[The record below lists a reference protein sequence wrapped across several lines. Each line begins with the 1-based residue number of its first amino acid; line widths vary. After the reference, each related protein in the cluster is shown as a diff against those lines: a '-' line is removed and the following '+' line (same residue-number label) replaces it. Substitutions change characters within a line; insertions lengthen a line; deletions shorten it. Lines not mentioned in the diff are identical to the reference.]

1 MTVSFKK
8 FLIFLSL
15 VLVISAS
22 IMVFTIAPVPVNPGE
37 RGDFM
42 TEQQWHDY
50 QSSFKI
56 FYFHLPIAMTAY
68 IAFAIMFLSS
78 VIYLRTGGRTILNLQ
93 KQFNAQLW
101 DFRAYSAAE
110 VGVLFAALTLISGSI
125 WARSAW
131 GVYWLWDVRLT
142 TSLVVF
148 LVYLSYLVLRQAI
161 EGPEKRARLS
171 AVFGVVGFMCVPL
184 SFLSIRLW
192 RAHHPLVIGGGGIH
206 GTDVIFPLLLNL
218 AAYITLAVTLI
229 LIRIDNEK
237 LRDRTEHLT
246 TAYNASRTTHSVCGN
261 NSRLR

>member
-1 MTVSFKK
+1 MTVSLKN
-8 FLIFLSL
+8 FLMFLSL
-15 VLVISAS
+15 VLVLYAS

-37 RGDFM
+37 RGEFM
-42 TEQQWHDY
+42 TDQQWHDY

-68 IAFAIMFLSS
+68 IAFVIMFLSS
-78 VIYLRTGGRTILNLQ
+78 VVYLRIYGRTIPDLH
-93 KQFNAQLW
+93 KQFKAQLW

-142 TSLVVF
+142 TSLILF

-161 EGPEKRARLS
+161 EEPEKRARLS
-171 AVFGVVGFMCVPL
+171 AVFGVVGFMGVPL

-206 GTDVIFPLLLNL
+206 GTDVIFPLLLNI
-218 AAYITLAVTLI
+218 AAYVTLAVTLI
-229 LIRIDNEK
+229 LVRIDNEK
-237 LRDRTEHLT
+237 LKDRTLHNFVVQE
-246 TAYNASRTTHSVCGN
+246 
-261 NSRLR
+261 NSR